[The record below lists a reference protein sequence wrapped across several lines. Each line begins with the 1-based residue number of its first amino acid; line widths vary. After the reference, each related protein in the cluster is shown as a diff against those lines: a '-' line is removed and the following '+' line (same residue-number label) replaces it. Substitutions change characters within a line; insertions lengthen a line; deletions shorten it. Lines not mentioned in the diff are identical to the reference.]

1 MIELIVLLTVFTYG
15 TNFVLCLIL
24 KNKKSMPIV
33 EKASIVLGIN
43 MSVLLLD
50 GIFAFVGKFIMLS
63 EWELL
68 APIFEI
74 V

>member
-15 TNFVLCLIL
+15 TNFVLYLIF

-43 MSVLLLD
+43 MSVILLD

>member
-15 TNFVLCLIL
+15 TNFVLYLIF

>member
-15 TNFVLCLIL
+15 TNFVLYLIL

-33 EKASIVLGIN
+33 EKASIILGIN

-50 GIFAFVGKFIMLS
+50 GILLS
-63 EWELL
+63 L
-68 APIFEI
+68 
-74 V
+74 VNSSCYQNGNY

>member
-15 TNFVLCLIL
+15 TNFVLYLIL

-50 GIFAFVGKFIMLS
+50 
-63 EWELL
+63 
-68 APIFEI
+68 
-74 V
+74 